1 MASLI
6 SNEQLKSIVRS
17 SFKTEDNITYESTT
31 LEATNKAAD
40 KFNSSLSSDSRTI
53 YSEEAALDASL
64 TSQSKFNYYPGK
76 KSSDTTLVENDT
88 DLNVKKPTTFNNKE
102 IQVAY
107 ETQADAMSNMFDVF
121 FVNFN
126 NMTNDS
132 SKDWTIVDNN
142 PFMRLMLAKAGTDN
156 TSLPYVNED
165 TKKYIKN
172 LYNPQVIGVRIL
184 SIDIPQLKSNTS
196 DIPFLTRNVTKQ
208 NGSVASSHD
217 GSFSIRLDQDLY
229 LADLFQML
237 SGKKVWKTEGE
248 KQHDRGETWGRSQR
262 QIGIEETGTG
272 SDKTSDTDNTNKD
285 AKTSSYHTDNPGMC
299 IIVRVESLAPSL
311 DSLYSRGIISK
322 DSFVPIIDNKKM
334 PYFVFEHV
342 KFLGSSDSITFGES
356 AQPSSMNVKFV
367 FRRMYK
373 VLNSYV
379 PSSLNDFSEISGNI
393 LQVNPSSSE
402 DVSLSDVLKTIS
414 DNDNKFYE
422 GI

>member
-6 SNEQLKSIVRS
+6 SDEQLKSIVRS

-31 LEATNKAAD
+31 LEVTNKAAD

-53 YSEEAALDASL
+53 YSEETALDASL

-88 DLNVKKPTTFNNKE
+88 DLNAKKPTAFNNKE

-121 FVNFN
+121 FVDFN

-142 PFMRLMLAKAGTDN
+142 PFMRLMLARAGSDN
-156 TSLPYVNED
+156 ASLPYINED

-217 GSFSIRLDQDLY
+217 GSFSIRLDQALY

-237 SGKKVWKTEGE
+237 CCKKVWKTEGE
-248 KQHDRGETWGRSQR
+248 KQHDRGEPWGRSQR
-262 QIGIEETGTG
+262 QLGIEETGTG
-272 SDKTSDTDNTNKD
+272 SDKPSDT
-285 AKTSSYHTDNPGMC
+285 
-299 IIVRVESLAPSL
+299 
-311 DSLYSRGIISK
+311 
-322 DSFVPIIDNKKM
+322 
-334 PYFVFEHV
+334 
-342 KFLGSSDSITFGES
+342 
-356 AQPSSMNVKFV
+356 
-367 FRRMYK
+367 
-373 VLNSYV
+373 
-379 PSSLNDFSEISGNI
+379 
-393 LQVNPSSSE
+393 
-402 DVSLSDVLKTIS
+402 
-414 DNDNKFYE
+414 
-422 GI
+422 